1 MGQLTIK
8 EFIRLSDEEKR
19 KRYEELSPHDK
30 FLWRTSYE
38 PIVAKSI
45 GRVEI
50 PEEERMKARK
60 AAEEFMKKWKKDLEN
75 K

>member
-8 EFIRLSDEEKR
+8 EFLQLPDEEKR

-38 PIVAKSI
+38 PIAAQVV

-50 PEEERMKARK
+50 SGEEQRKARTI
-60 AAEEFMKKWKKDLEN
+60 AEEFMKRWEKDL
-75 K
+75 KK

>member
-8 EFIRLSDEEKR
+8 EFLRLSEEEKR
-19 KRYEELSPHDK
+19 KRYVELSPHDK

-38 PIVAKSI
+38 PIAAKVV

-50 PEEERMKARK
+50 SEEEQRKARTI
-60 AAEEFMKKWKKDLEN
+60 AEEFMKRWEKDL
-75 K
+75 KK